1 MANIKLENK
10 TDLNATIVVE
20 LRPEDYKPKVEKTL
34 KNIRKNA
41 NIKGFRVGHAPM
53 GMVKRMHGQSVLVEE
68 VNKLA
73 SNSLYE
79 YIQEEKLDILAQP
92 MSSKDVESEL
102 DFEKEDAEFKY
113 AFDIAF
119 APAFDINI
127 SEKDKLTRFV
137 IELDEKEVDKE
148 VESVRRRTGKLVEVE
163 QSELNDIIYAKGTEL
178 DESGKAFEGGVTDKE
193 ISFVAEMVK
202 DKKEL
207 KKVSKLKKGD
217 VV

>member
-1 MANIKLENK
+1 MQNSS
-10 TDLNATIVVE
+10 
-20 LRPEDYKPKVEKTL
+20 
-34 KNIRKNA
+34 
-41 NIKGFRVGHAPM
+41 
-53 GMVKRMHGQSVLVEE
+53 MHL
-68 VNKLA
+68 
-73 SNSLYE
+73 
-79 YIQEEKLDILAQP
+79 ILH
-92 MSSKDVESEL
+92 L
-102 DFEKEDAEFKY
+102 HLHL
-113 AFDIAF
+113 IL
-119 APAFDINI
+119 NI

-137 IELDEKEVDKE
+137 IELDEKEVDIE

-217 VV
+217 VVKVNIFQLFNENVTAINYTLGISKEEANDLNPNFEIVGYGSKTEWSWLN